1 MAVITWKNIGSGGG
15 SGGAGAATNL
25 FEVAKGN
32 TDAAFANFNKVLS
45 NQQRTEQD
53 NWDTT
58 KENNTAAFKDM
69 LAGAKSVEEL
79 AALEASGQLDASQY
93 GSQID
98 RDVVRNGADQ
108 RKDYLRDA
116 FIKQEEFND
125 VERVARD
132 APYLDKIKAHIS
144 GADFNNPEV
153 LAQSQTMIADAVAN
167 GMSEKTALELNDYLT
182 GNQRGD
188 KRDLQSDQ
196 SHKSTLETQALSRAS
211 TSQSMHQNKVNFE
224 RDTKEYEENQATKD
238 RLKLLDGRTNAFG
251 SMLGEAR
258 LTGELSAGDFEKV
271 LLSERTKYIEEYG
284 ATGPEA
290 DAAVARLK
298 EVYKNSS
305 TLSEDSMAE
314 IGGAIEPNLRML
326 DVAAQQVKDRQ
337 ENQKNNNTLY
347 NTPIAD
353 PGKTMTGMIDEVN
366 KMEGTT
372 GSWTDKEFTRLLTKG
387 TELFNKGVDV
397 RNGNKTEN
405 FTVTQGMMMTALRT
419 LDNAGW
425 FKGGAGGEDKA
436 LEKILVD
443 MVTAEGHAERF
454 KQANSID
461 ETSAASLSAI
471 ENARKEL
478 IKSQTKRYVD
488 EKVKR

>member
-1 MAVITWKNIGSGGG
+1 MAVITWKNVGSGG
-15 SGGAGAATNL
+15 SSSGAGAATNL

-32 TDAAFANFNKVLS
+32 TDAAFDNFNKVLS
-45 NQQRTEQD
+45 NKQRTDQD

-58 KENNTAAFKDM
+58 KDNNTAAFKDM

-98 RDVVRNGADQ
+98 RNVVRDGADQ

-125 VERVARD
+125 VERIAKD
-132 APYLDKIKAHIS
+132 APFLDSIKAHIS

-188 KRDLQSDQ
+188 KRDLQGDQ
-196 SHKSTLETQALSRAS
+196 SHSSTLATQALNRAS
-211 TSQSMHQNKVNFE
+211 ASQRMQQDNIRFD
-224 RDTKEYEENQATKD
+224 RDTKDYNENQETKE
-238 RLKLLDGRTNAFG
+238 RRKLLDDRTNAFG

-258 LTGELSAGDFEKV
+258 LKGDMSAGDFEKV
-271 LLSERTKYIEEYG
+271 LLGERTRYIKEYG
-284 ATGPEA
+284 ATGAEA
-290 DAAVARLK
+290 DAAIARLK
-298 EVYKNSS
+298 DVYKNTS
-305 TLSEDSMAE
+305 TLTEDSLSE

-337 ENQKNNNTLY
+337 ENHKKNNTLY

-353 PGKTMTGMIDEVN
+353 SGKTMTGMIDEVN
-366 KMEGTT
+366 KMDGTE

-387 TELFNKGVDV
+387 TELFNKGIDV

-405 FTVTQGMMMTALRT
+405 FVVTEGMMMTALRT

-454 KQANSID
+454 KQANSVD
-461 ETSAASLSAI
+461 ETTAASLTAI
-471 ENARKEL
+471 EQARKEL
-478 IKSQTKRYVD
+478 IKSQTKRYVED
-488 EKVKR
+488 NIKR